1 MTIARSRQISLQDTP
16 YYHVV
21 SRCVRRAFLCGE
33 DAHSGQSYEHRRQ
46 WVVDKLG
53 QLSRLFAIGVC
64 AYAVMSN
71 HYHLVLKVEPDT
83 AASWSEREVAERWA
97 ALFQWPLLMRR
108 WYQGESLIE
117 PELLV
122 VQQLIGEWRTRLYS
136 ISWFVR
142 LLNETLARQANR
154 EDGCKGHF
162 WEGRF
167 KSQALLTES
176 ALLACMTYVDLNP
189 IRAGLADRPEQS
201 DYTSLKQR
209 LDGEQPAAPL
219 PPLLLPFANQRTSN
233 GLPYAFTDYLMLVD
247 WTGRAIR
254 VDKRGHIPSHL
265 APILARLG
273 LDEIRWLKQVTL
285 FRRRGIRV
293 VGDRDHC
300 QQFARHCGQRRC
312 YQPSFKRSLLASY
325 KLSVLHLVPCVS
337 ASGLVLFMP
346 GRFL

>member
-46 WVVDKLG
+46 WVVDKLS

-64 AYAVMSN
+64 AYAVMNN

-83 AASWSEREVAERWA
+83 ATNWNEREIAERWA
-97 ALFQWPLLMRR
+97 ALFQWPLLVRR

-117 PELLV
+117 PELMV
-122 VQQLIGEWRTRLYS
+122 IQQLIAQWRERLHS

-142 LLNETLARQANR
+142 LLNENLARQANQ

-176 ALLACMTYVDLNP
+176 ALLACMAYVDLNP
-189 IRAGLADRPEQS
+189 IRAAIADRPEES
-201 DYTSLKQR
+201 DYTSIKQR
-209 LDGEQPAAPL
+209 LVDQKPAAPL
-219 PPLLLPFANQRTSN
+219 PPLLLPFSSRSDSD
-233 GLPYAFTDYLMLVD
+233 GLPYLFTEYLTLVD

-254 VDKRGHIPSHL
+254 TDKRGHISAHL
-265 APILARLG
+265 APILQRLG
-273 LDEIRWLKQVTL
+273 LDTAQWLRQVTM
-285 FRRRGIRV
+285 FRRQGIRA
-293 VGDRDHC
+293 VGDRAHC
-300 QQFARHCGQRRC
+300 QLFAQHCGQRRC
-312 YQPSFKRSLLASY
+312 HQPPL
-325 KLSVLHLVPCVS
+325 
-337 ASGLVLFMP
+337 
-346 GRFL
+346 